1 MLVSGREAVRILRR
15 RGGITGEAQ
24 ARSLLRSG
32 LAGSGVITD
41 TGLYFDRDAV
51 RALADRPW
59 LDESAQQAA
68 CPAGAYIARL
78 PRADPPDLTRPWAD
92 VVDRLDRVPRM
103 PAMTVALLD
112 VSVSAGGRLPWVA
125 TLDGFV
131 VVGADLLG
139 LTVGDDGSNRFRLE
153 RPGEW
158 FEVWRGARLR
168 GSRGGRPWI
177 VRRPRAA

>member
-1 MLVSGREAVRILRR
+1 MLVSGREAVRILRT
-15 RGGITGEAQ
+15 RGAVTGEAQ

-32 LAGSGVITD
+32 LAGRGVIT
-41 TGLYFDRDAV
+41 GPGVYFDRDAV

-59 LDESAQQAA
+59 LDEPAQQAA

-78 PRADPPDLTRPWAD
+78 SRADPPDLTRTWVD

-103 PAMTVALLD
+103 PAMTAALLE

-125 TLDGFV
+125 TLNGFV

-153 RPGEW
+153 PPGAW

-168 GSRGGRPWI
+168 GSRGGRPW
-177 VRRPRAA
+177 VVLLPRAA